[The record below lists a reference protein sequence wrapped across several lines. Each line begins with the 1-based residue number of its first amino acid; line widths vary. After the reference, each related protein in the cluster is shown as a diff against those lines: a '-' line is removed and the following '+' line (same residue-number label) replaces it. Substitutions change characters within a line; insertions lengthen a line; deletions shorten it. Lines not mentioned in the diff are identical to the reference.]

1 MINYGKTYNKQVPV
15 LISDKSIFCEGG
27 AGY

>member
-1 MINYGKTYNKQVPV
+1 MTNYGKTKVKDLPV
-15 LISDKSIFCEGG
+15 LISDKSIYCEGG